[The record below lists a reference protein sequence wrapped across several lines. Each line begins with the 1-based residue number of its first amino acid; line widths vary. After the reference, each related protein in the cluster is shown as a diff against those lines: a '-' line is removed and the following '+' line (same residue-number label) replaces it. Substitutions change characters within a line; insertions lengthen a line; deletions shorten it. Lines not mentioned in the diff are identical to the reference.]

1 MTKGYPVK
9 GRDDEEGGFTE
20 GVKRVGKGSK
30 GRLC

>member
-1 MTKGYPVK
+1 MAKGCPVK
-9 GRDDEEGGFTE
+9 GKDEEGGFTE